1 MLVRLV
7 LILSLLPLSGA
18 NAHLGTRVYP
28 IYEIPSADIPDIH
41 DGSLEDWEDALG
53 YPNLTHAD
61 FTGHPTIGGDPTAVH
76 TGPQKLGQRSSAA
89 PGLASR
95 TDPPKI
101 HSDHPKTEDVRR
113 RSHLL
118 RPNPLNNPTPQG
130 PPATEPQP
138 HQLHPP

>member
-76 TGPQKLGQRSSAA
+76 TGPQRLGQRSSAA
-89 PGLASR
+89 PRAR
-95 TDPPKI
+95 QPNRP
-101 HSDHPKTEDVRR
+101 TEDSFRSPKNRR
-113 RSHLL
+113 R
-118 RPNPLNNPTPQG
+118 TPPQ
-130 PPATEPQP
+130 PPA
-138 HQLHPP
+138 PPAPAE